1 MKMMPMAWQDDF
13 GWAKRDRAPQKKL
26 GHPVNTRPPVGG
38 ETARLRNPKRAEA
51 LGGNAFSV
59 VWVQCIQTTC
69 GENTVKCRI
78 ME

>member
-1 MKMMPMAWQDDF
+1 MILEGRNETGRPRKNWDTLSIR
-13 GWAKRDRAPQKKL
+13 GRLL
-26 GHPVNTRPPVGG
+26 GGA
-38 ETARLRNPKRAEA
+38 TARLRNPKRAEA

-69 GENTVKCRI
+69 GENAVKCRI